1 MFDAA
6 VNHGPG
12 RAIRFVQQVCNDA
25 GFGPLTVDGAC
36 GPLTGRV
43 AAEAERAMGDWLLAA
58 LVEERRNFYSR
69 WSSATPGSG
78 CSSTAGSIAWP
89 SSTCR
94 WKGWS
99 PDGPHAQAREIAMG
113 WLSMIP
119 GLFGPAKE
127 LVEVFKPNAEHEAE
141 RGHAERLALSAQDL
155 ASLQQ
160 FAAEFQPR
168 AKSTWWDSFIDGL
181 NRLPRPLI
189 TLSVGAFFVLAP
201 LDPLRFAQVAR
212 AYELMPDGFWALLSI
227 IVAFY
232 FGGRMRLKRQDMA
245 VKGGALEGRRGGTGD
260 PARGAR
266 ARSGAR
272 RSARA
277 RRARRLRARHR
288 RPCGRR
294 CHRPSTPSRPAG
306 HSNRVIEAWK
316 APARAA
322 AQG

>member
-1 MFDAA
+1 MS
-6 VNHGPG
+6 
-12 RAIRFVQQVCNDA
+12 
-25 GFGPLTVDGAC
+25 
-36 GPLTGRV
+36 
-43 AAEAERAMGDWLLAA
+43 W
-58 LVEERRNFYSR
+58 
-69 WSSATPGSG
+69 WSV
-78 CSSTAGSIAWP
+78 
-89 SSTCR
+89 
-94 WKGWS
+94 
-99 PDGPHAQAREIAMG
+99 
-113 WLSMIP
+113 IP

-127 LVEVFKPNAEHEAE
+127 LVEVFKPNAESEAQ
-141 RGHAERLALSAQDL
+141 RGHAERLALNAQDL

-232 FGGRMRLKRQDMA
+232 FGGRMRLKRQDMS
-245 VKGGALEGRRGGTGD
+245 VKGGALKAAEELLAMQRAARERD
-260 PARGAR
+260 SASAPAPASADAPPAHVDIPPMR
-266 ARSGAR
+266 ATLPQAEVPL
-272 RSARA
+272 A
-277 RRARRLRARHR
+277 
-288 RPCGRR
+288 
-294 CHRPSTPSRPAG
+294 PAG

-316 APARAA
+316 ARRVAA

>member
-1 MFDAA
+1 MS
-6 VNHGPG
+6 
-12 RAIRFVQQVCNDA
+12 
-25 GFGPLTVDGAC
+25 
-36 GPLTGRV
+36 
-43 AAEAERAMGDWLLAA
+43 W
-58 LVEERRNFYSR
+58 
-69 WSSATPGSG
+69 WSA
-78 CSSTAGSIAWP
+78 
-89 SSTCR
+89 
-94 WKGWS
+94 
-99 PDGPHAQAREIAMG
+99 
-113 WLSMIP
+113 IP

-141 RGHAERLALSAQDL
+141 RGHAERLALSTQDL

-232 FGGRMRLKRQDMA
+232 FGGRMRLKRQDMT
-245 VKGGALEGRRGGTGD
+245 VKGGALAVAQEVLAIQRAAREPDAAPPAAPASAD
-260 PARGAR
+260 PAPAHADIPPMR
-266 ARSGAR
+266 AALPHAEASVA
-272 RSARA
+272 A
-277 RRARRLRARHR
+277 
-288 RPCGRR
+288 
-294 CHRPSTPSRPAG
+294 AG

-316 APARAA
+316 ARRVAA

>member
-1 MFDAA
+1 
-6 VNHGPG
+6 
-12 RAIRFVQQVCNDA
+12 
-25 GFGPLTVDGAC
+25 
-36 GPLTGRV
+36 
-43 AAEAERAMGDWLLAA
+43 
-58 LVEERRNFYSR
+58 
-69 WSSATPGSG
+69 
-78 CSSTAGSIAWP
+78 
-89 SSTCR
+89 
-94 WKGWS
+94 
-99 PDGPHAQAREIAMG
+99 MG
-113 WLSMIP
+113 WLSMIA

-168 AKSTWWDSFIDGL
+168 AKTTWWDSFIDGL

-245 VKGGALEGRRGGTGD
+245 VKGGALAVAEEVLAIRRAAREQD
-260 PARGAR
+260 QASPPAPASADAVPARAPLPH
-266 ARSGAR
+266 AEV
-272 RSARA
+272 
-277 RRARRLRARHR
+277 
-288 RPCGRR
+288 PV
-294 CHRPSTPSRPAG
+294 TPAG

-316 APARAA
+316 AHRGRAPHN
-322 AQG
+322 

>member
-1 MFDAA
+1 
-6 VNHGPG
+6 
-12 RAIRFVQQVCNDA
+12 
-25 GFGPLTVDGAC
+25 
-36 GPLTGRV
+36 
-43 AAEAERAMGDWLLAA
+43 
-58 LVEERRNFYSR
+58 
-69 WSSATPGSG
+69 
-78 CSSTAGSIAWP
+78 
-89 SSTCR
+89 
-94 WKGWS
+94 
-99 PDGPHAQAREIAMG
+99 MG
-113 WLSMIP
+113 WLSMIA

-141 RGHAERLALSAQDL
+141 RGHSERLALSAQDL

-245 VKGGALEGRRGGTGD
+245 VKGGALAVAQEVLSIQRAAREHD
-260 PARGAR
+260 PAPPAAPTHADARPAR
-266 ARSGAR
+266 ADAPP
-272 RSARA
+272 ALA
-277 RRARRLRARHR
+277 PLPQAEIPVAA
-288 RPCGRR
+288 
-294 CHRPSTPSRPAG
+294 AG

-316 APARAA
+316 HQRGLA